1 MRNRRYVHLVRSC
14 TNTHRGVRS
23 PSSYAAAWM
32 NTLFVFLLV
41 GVGFVIPSAV
51 IAQTNSETPKTSPQT
66 IDILPSYEGQKVTT
80 IEIAGQPDL
89 PTSQFTPSLS
99 QHVGEPFSME
109 KLKATIANLKRSGK
123 FKTIQLQV
131 SPESNGVR
139 VLMVLEPAYYF
150 GIYRFPGAARFA
162 YSRLIQVTN
171 YPPEEAYNADDIR
184 QSTSKLIA
192 FFRQEGYFRATV
204 EPETRIDVTHKL
216 VDVAFHVTLN
226 RRSKFGRIDIAGTTP
241 QQTAKLCHN
250 LQTLWARLRGAA
262 IRPGKN
268 YRRKT
273 LTNASQYLQTKLA
286 RQDYL
291 NAHVKLSG
299 AEYIA
304 DTNRADIHFD
314 IDTGRV
320 IHVKIEGA
328 HLWSWTRKALL
339 PVYQGIGVDDEVVQ
353 EGNRY
358 LISYFQSKGYFDAQ
372 VKSHL
377 QKSSGSDTIVY
388 RIVKGSK
395 HKVEAVKLAGNRPGS
410 TQRLMRFVTLK
421 KAHFLSRGKYSE
433 SLVRSST
440 RNLTNAYK
448 AEGFSEVKVTPAV
461 VNNGGNIRVTFR
473 IQAGARDV
481 VNSLHI
487 EGAKTLAEA
496 QFAPNGLR
504 LGPGKPY
511 SQKLVQTDRNNI
523 LARYLELGY
532 LTATF
537 RETAKSVS
545 KSEPHHVDV
554 TYHISEG
561 PQVFTTDILTLGRQH
576 TQQRLIDRD
585 IASIQPNQPL
595 TETNLLTSESSLYNN
610 TGVFDW
616 AEVDPRRRITTQ
628 TKEDV
633 LVKVHEAK
641 RNQITY
647 GFGFEMVNRGGNI
660 PSGTVAIPNLPPVGL
675 PANFTTSEKTYYGPR
690 GTFEYTRNNMR
701 GKGESL
707 SLTAFAGRL
716 DQRGGAYYID
726 PNFLWS
732 KWTSTLALTV
742 EHDGENPIFSSQQE
756 IASYQ
761 IQRPLDN
768 AKKNIFFLRYS
779 FSKTDLTN
787 IEIPELVPSED
798 QHIRL
803 STVSASFTH
812 DTRDNPIDA
821 HKGLLQSDE
830 IDFNSTK
837 LGSNVDFAKLTMQ
850 TAYFKKIMHN
860 IIWAN
865 SIRIGLAQSFSGSF
879 VPLSEAF
886 FSGGGSTLRGFP
898 LDSAGPQ
905 RPVQVCNTGSS
916 TDCTYIQVPRGGNEL
931 LILNSEFRIPLP
943 IKKNLGVAVFYD
955 GGNVFP
961 IVGFHDFASLYSNNV
976 GAGLRY
982 ATPVGPIR
990 IDLGRNL
997 NPVPGIAA
1005 TQYFISIGQAF

>member
-1 MRNRRYVHLVRSC
+1 M
-14 TNTHRGVRS
+14 
-23 PSSYAAAWM
+23 
-32 NTLFVFLLV
+32 TLGLAT
-41 GVGFVIPSAV
+41 PSAI
-51 IAQTNSETPKTSPQT
+51 IAQADSETPKTSPQT
-66 IDILPSYEGQKVTT
+66 ADILPSYEGQKVTT
-80 IEIAGQPDL
+80 IEIAGQPNMR
-89 PTSQFTPSLS
+89 TSQFASSFS
-99 QHVGEPFSME
+99 QHAGEPFSRK
-109 KLKATIANLKRSGK
+109 KLSATIANLKRAGK

-131 SPESNGVR
+131 SPEADGVR
-139 VLMVLEPAYYF
+139 VLLVLEPAYYF
-150 GIYRFPGAARFA
+150 GIYRFPGAERFA

-171 YPPEEAYNADDIR
+171 YPPEAAYNADDIR
-184 QSTSKLIA
+184 QSTSKLIV
-192 FFRQEGYFRATV
+192 FFRQQGYFLATV

-216 VDVAFHVTLN
+216 VDVIFHVTLN
-226 RRSKFGRIDIAGTTP
+226 RRSKFGQIDIAGTTP
-241 QQTAKLCHN
+241 QQAAKLRHD

-273 LTNASQYLQTKLA
+273 LTNASQYLRKKLA
-286 RQDYL
+286 NNGYL

-304 DTNRADIHFD
+304 ATNRADIHFD
-314 IDTGRV
+314 IDTGPV

-328 HLWSWTRKALL
+328 HLWSWTRKSLL

-358 LISYFQSKGYFDAQ
+358 LVSYFQSKGYFDAK
-372 VKSHL
+372 VESHL
-377 QKSSGSDTIVY
+377 QNSPSGDAIVY
-388 RIVKGSK
+388 QIVKGSK
-395 HKVEAVKLAGNRPGS
+395 HKVVGLQLAGNRPGT
-410 TQRLMRFVTLK
+410 TQKLMPFVTVK

-440 RNLTNAYK
+440 NNLTNVYK
-448 AEGFSEVKVTPAV
+448 SEGFSEVKVTPTV
-461 VNNGGNIRVTFR
+461 VNRGKNIKVAFH
-473 IQAGARDV
+473 IQPGPRDV

-487 EGAKTLAEA
+487 EGAKTLTEA
-496 QFAPNGLR
+496 QFAPTGLR
-504 LGPGKPY
+504 LAPGKPY
-511 SQKLVQTDRNNI
+511 SQKLVETDRNNI

-532 LTATF
+532 LTASF
-537 RETAKSVS
+537 RETAAAVS
-545 KSEPHHVDV
+545 KSDPHQIDV
-554 TYHISEG
+554 TYHIYEG
-561 PQVFTTDILTLGRQH
+561 PQVFTADVLTLGRRH
-576 TQQRLIDRD
+576 TQQRLISRD
-585 IASIQPNQPL
+585 VASIQPHQPL
-595 TETNLLTSESSLYNN
+595 TATKLLTSQSRLYDNA
-610 TGVFDW
+610 GVFDW
-616 AEVDPRRRITTQ
+616 AEVDPKRQITTQ
-628 TKEDV
+628 TNEDV

-647 GFGFEMVNRGGNI
+647 GVGFEVVNRGGSI
-660 PSGTVAIPNLPPVGL
+660 PSGTVAIPNLPPIGL
-675 PANFTTSEKTYYGPR
+675 PSNFTTSEKTFYGPR

-756 IASYQ
+756 IVSYQ
-761 IQRPLDN
+761 IQRPLDK
-768 AKKNIFFLRYS
+768 AGKNIFFLHYS

-787 IEIPELVPSED
+787 ILIPELVPPED
-798 QHIRL
+798 QHVRL
-803 STVSASFTH
+803 STVSVSFTH

-821 HKGLLQSDE
+821 HKGLLQSE
-830 IDFNSTK
+830 ELDFNSTK
-837 LGSNVDFAKLTMQ
+837 LGSNVDFARLTMQ
-850 TAYFKKIMHN
+850 TAYYKKIVHN

-865 SIRIGLAQSFSGSF
+865 SIRIGLAQPFSGSF

-905 RPVQVCNTGSS
+905 RPVQVCSTGSS
-916 TDCTYIQVPRGGNEL
+916 TDCTYIKVPTGGNEL

-943 IKKNLGVAVFYD
+943 IKKNLGMAAFYD

-961 IVGFHDFASLYSNNV
+961 TVGFHDFTSLYSNNV
-976 GAGLRY
+976 GLGLRY

-990 IDLGRNL
+990 FDVGRNL
-997 NPVPGIAA
+997 NPVPGISA

>member
-1 MRNRRYVHLVRSC
+1 MAFLVVALGFF
-14 TNTHRGVRS
+14 T
-23 PSSYAAAWM
+23 SSAI
-32 NTLFVFLLV
+32 F
-41 GVGFVIPSAV
+41 
-51 IAQTNSETPKTSPQT
+51 AQANSETPKTSPQT
-66 IDILPSYEGQKVTT
+66 AAILPSYEGQNVTT

-89 PTSQFTPSLS
+89 HTSQFASSFS
-99 QHVGEPFSME
+99 QHAGEAFSTE
-109 KLKATIANLKRSGK
+109 KLNATIATLKHTGK

-131 SPESNGVR
+131 SPEANGVR
-139 VLMVLEPAYYF
+139 VLMILEPAYYF
-150 GIYRFPGAARFA
+150 GIYQFPGAERFA
-162 YSRLIQVTN
+162 YSRLIQATN
-171 YPPEEAYNADDIR
+171 YPPEAPYNADDIR
-184 QSTSKLIA
+184 QSTTKLIA
-192 FFRQEGYFRATV
+192 FFRQEGYFLATV
-204 EPETRIDVTHKL
+204 EPETRIDVTHKI
-216 VDVAFHVTLN
+216 VDVIFHVTLN
-226 RRSKFGRIDIAGTTP
+226 RRSKFGQIDIAGTTP
-241 QQTAKLCHN
+241 QQTANLTHD

-273 LTNASQYLQTKLA
+273 LTNASKYLQSKLA
-286 RQDYL
+286 EHGYL

-304 DTNRADIHFD
+304 ATNRADIHFD
-314 IDTGRV
+314 VDTGPV

-328 HLWSWTRKALL
+328 HLWSWTRKSLL
-339 PVYQGIGVDDEVVQ
+339 PVYQGIGVDDGVVQ
-353 EGNRY
+353 EGNQY
-358 LISYFQSKGYFDAQ
+358 LVSYFQSKGYFDAK
-372 VKSHL
+372 VESHF
-377 QKSSGSDTIVY
+377 QSSPSGDTIVY
-388 RIVKGSK
+388 QIVKGKK
-395 HKVEAVKLAGNRPGS
+395 HKVEAVQLVGNRPGS
-410 TQRLMRFVTLK
+410 AQKLMPFVTVK
-421 KAHFLSRGKYSE
+421 KAQFFSRGKYSE

-440 RNLTNAYK
+440 RNLTNVLK
-448 AEGFSEVKVTPAV
+448 SEGFSEAKVTPAV
-461 VNNGGNIRVTFR
+461 VNNGKNIRVTFN
-473 IQAGARDV
+473 IQAGPRDV

-487 EGAKTLAEA
+487 DGAKTLTEA
-496 QFAPNGLR
+496 QFTPKGLQ
-504 LGPGKPY
+504 LAPGKPY
-511 SQKLVQTDRNNI
+511 SQRLVQTDRNNI

-545 KSEPHHVDV
+545 KSNSHHIDV
-554 TYHISEG
+554 TYHIYEG
-561 PQVFTTDILTLGRQH
+561 PQVFTADILTLGRKH
-576 TQQRLIDRD
+576 TQQRLINRD
-585 IASIQPNQPL
+585 TASIQPNQPL
-595 TETNLLTSESSLYNN
+595 TETKLLTSESQLYNN

-616 AEVDPRRRITTQ
+616 AEVDPRRQITTQ

-647 GFGFEMVNRGGNI
+647 GFGFELVNRGGNI
-660 PSGTVAIPNLPPVGL
+660 PSGTVAIPTLPPIGL
-675 PANFTTSEKTYYGPR
+675 PSNFTTSEKTYYGPR

-732 KWTSTLALTV
+732 KWTSTLALTA

-756 IASYQ
+756 VASYQ
-761 IQRPLDN
+761 IQRPLDK
-768 AKKNIFFLRYS
+768 AGKDIFFLRYS

-787 IEIPELVPSED
+787 IEIPELVPAED

-821 HKGLLQSDE
+821 HKGMLQSEE

-837 LGSNVDFAKLTMQ
+837 LGSNVDFAKLTTQ
-850 TAYFKKIMHN
+850 TAYYKKIMHN

-865 SIRIGLAQSFSGSF
+865 SIRIGLAQPFSGSF

-905 RPVQVCNTGSS
+905 RPVEVCSTGSS
-916 TDCTYIQVPRGGNEL
+916 TDCTYIQVPSGGNEL

-943 IKKNLGVAVFYD
+943 IKKNLGLAVFYD

-961 IVGFHDFASLYSNNV
+961 NVGFHDFTSLYSNNV

-982 ATPVGPIR
+982 ATPIGPIR
-990 IDLGRNL
+990 FDIGRNL
-997 NPVPGIAA
+997 NPVPGISA

>member
-1 MRNRRYVHLVRSC
+1 VWI
-14 TNTHRGVRS
+14 T
-23 PSSYAAAWM
+23 
-32 NTLFVFLLV
+32 TLFAVLLA

-51 IAQTNSETPKTSPQT
+51 LAQANSEMPKTSPQT
-66 IDILPSYEGQKVTT
+66 ADILPSYEGQKITA
-80 IEIAGQPDL
+80 IEIAGQPNL
-89 PTSQFTPSLS
+89 HTSQFESSLA
-99 QHVGEPFSME
+99 QHAGQPFSTD
-109 KLKATIANLKRSGK
+109 KIKATIANLKHSGK

-131 SPESNGVR
+131 SPEANGVR

-150 GIYRFPGAARFA
+150 GIYRFPGAERFA

-171 YPPEEAYNADDIR
+171 YPPEAAYNVDDIR
-184 QSTSKLIA
+184 RSTSDLIS
-192 FFRQEGYFRATV
+192 FFRKQGYFLATV
-204 EPETRIDVTHKL
+204 EPETRIDVSHKL
-216 VDVAFHVTLN
+216 VNVIFHVTLN
-226 RRSKFGRIDIAGTTP
+226 RHSKFGQIDIVGTTP
-241 QQTAKLCHN
+241 QQASKLRHD
-250 LQTLWARLRGAA
+250 LQTLWARFRRAA

-268 YRRKT
+268 YRSKT
-273 LTNASQYLQTKLA
+273 LTNASRYLQKTLNK
-286 RQDYL
+286 QGYL

-299 AEYIA
+299 AEYIPA
-304 DTNRADIHFD
+304 TNRADIRFD
-314 IDTGRV
+314 VHTGPV
-320 IHVKIEGA
+320 IHVKIDGA
-328 HLWSWTRKALL
+328 HLWSWTRKSLL
-339 PVYQGIGVDDEVVQ
+339 PVYQGIGVDREVVQ

-358 LISYFQSKGYFDAQ
+358 LVSYFQSKGYFDTK
-372 VKSHL
+372 VETHF
-377 QKSSGSDTIVY
+377 QKLPSGDTILY
-388 RIVKGSK
+388 RIVKGKK
-395 HKVEAVKLAGNRPGS
+395 HKVEAVQLVGNKPGTTQKLLP
-410 TQRLMRFVTLK
+410 FVSVK

-433 SLVRSST
+433 SLVRSSAN
-440 RNLTNAYK
+440 NLTNVYK
-448 AEGFSEVKVTPAV
+448 SQGFSDVKVTPAV
-461 VNNGGNIRVTFR
+461 VNNGQNIRVTFH
-473 IQAGARDV
+473 IQPGTRDV

-487 EGAKTLAEA
+487 DGAKALTEA
-496 QFAPNGLR
+496 QFAPKGLQ
-504 LGPGKPY
+504 LAPGKPY
-511 SQKLVQTDRNNI
+511 SQKRVQTDRKNI
-523 LARYLELGY
+523 IARYLELGY
-532 LTATF
+532 LTASF

-545 KSEPHHVDV
+545 KSDPHRVDV
-554 TYHISEG
+554 TYHIYEG
-561 PQVFTTDILTLGRQH
+561 PQVFTADILTLGRQH
-576 TQQRLIDRD
+576 TQQHLINRD

-595 TETNLLTSESSLYNN
+595 TETKLLTSESRLYNN

-616 AEVDPRRRITTQ
+616 TEVDPRRRITTQ

-647 GFGFEMVNRGGNI
+647 GFGFEMVNRGGSI
-660 PSGTVAIPNLPPVGL
+660 PSGTVAIPNLPPIGL
-675 PANFTTSEKTYYGPR
+675 PAKFTTSEKTYYGPR

-726 PNFLWS
+726 PAFLWS
-732 KWTSTLALTV
+732 KWTSTVALTV

-761 IQRPLDN
+761 IQRPL
-768 AKKNIFFLRYS
+768 AKHKDDIFFFKYS
-779 FSKTDLTN
+779 FNKTDLTN

-803 STVSASFTH
+803 STISTSFTH
-812 DTRDNPIDA
+812 DTRDNPLDA
-821 HKGLLQSDE
+821 HKGLLQSEE

-837 LGSNVDFAKLTMQ
+837 LGSNVDFAKVTMQ

-865 SIRIGLAQSFSGSF
+865 SIRIGLAQPFSGSF
-879 VPLSEAF
+879 VPLSESF

-905 RPVQVCNTGSS
+905 RPVKVCSTGSS
-916 TDCTYIQVPRGGNEL
+916 TACTFIQVPSGGNEL

-943 IKKNLGVAVFYD
+943 IKKNLGMAVFYD

-961 IVGFHDFASLYSNNV
+961 DVGFHDFTSLYSNNV

-990 IDLGRNL
+990 IDVGRNL
-997 NPVPGIAA
+997 NPVPGISA